1 MTTRLLVGLVGL
13 VGLLV
18 VPALAADKF
27 QIVSESPLGNGME
40 GLYSTDLKQVAFGAP
55 SKIIIR
61 SLDTGQ
67 EKQIQLSGR
76 LGFLLAW
83 SPDGRFIYHL
93 RQSQGSP
100 YFTNDLWRCDVR
112 TGTSEHILPHVG
124 WSPALSPDG
133 AQLAFPRGTSLM
145 LSSSDGKSVRKLCEG
160 CGSSRVVWSPDSA
173 SLAVYT
179 IRNGSDH
186 PTLTLVSVATGAVTN
201 LAALPPG
208 GLDSFLWPSGAGGVF
223 FNFFRNSD
231 QRRYRVTVWTDASYT
246 WQDSQIWF
254 CAIPGGT
261 GGELYQVTHA
271 SPGYTGLFAGA
282 PDGMTL
288 IARRNT
294 PMPGYWELME
304 NLFGAVRRHESGAIV
319 QLRLKK

>member
-1 MTTRLLVGLVGL
+1 MKCRTLASL
-13 VGLLV
+13 LLV
-18 VPALAADKF
+18 VSLVAAADKF
-27 QIVSESPLGNGME
+27 QLVSESPLGNGMG
-40 GLYSTDLKQVAFGAP
+40 GLYSADLKQVAFGAP
-55 SKIIIR
+55 SKITIR
-61 SLDTGQ
+61 SLETGQ
-67 EKQIQLSGR
+67 EKKIQLSGM
-76 LGFLLAW
+76 LGFLIAW
-83 SPDGRFIYHL
+83 SPDGRYIYYV

-112 TGTSEHILPHVG
+112 AGTSEHILPQVG
-124 WSPALSPDG
+124 WSPALSSDG
-133 AQLAFPRGTSLM
+133 AQLAFQRGTSLM
-145 LSSSDGKSVRKLCEG
+145 LSTSDGKSLRKLCDG
-160 CGSSRVVWSPDSA
+160 CGSSRMVWSPDGA

-179 IRNGSDH
+179 IHNGSDH

-201 LAALPPG
+201 LVALPPG

-246 WQDSQIWF
+246 WDDSQIWF
-254 CAIPGGT
+254 CGIP

-271 SPGYTGLFAGA
+271 SPGYTGLFAGT